1 MKKFQS
7 IALLVFMLF
16 LIKTTSAQNYG
27 MSFANSATYAQIPQD
42 PSHNI
47 TGSITLE
54 AWIYPTSWTSEL
66 WRGSIINKEQNNSTG
81 YMLRCG
87 ANGTLNFN
95 FGTGTA
101 WKEISSPA
109 NTLILNT
116 WQHVAG
122 VFNGTTLTLYVNGVQ
137 VGTPV
142 SYTGTI
148 GTNTVP
154 IEIGRSNI
162 DINRFFYGRI
172 DEVRIWNTAISATDI
187 FAYYNSS
194 ITSSNPNYA
203 SLVGYYEMDNFYS
216 DTDNDG
222 NLDIIATV
230 GVPGEVYSASYGP
243 ACNPLFSSTAPAG
256 TTTINTTHSSIA
268 PVSLGNTNAQI
279 MKVIVDVFNDATLSQ
294 LVFRTNGT
302 TSASDIA
309 NARVWYTGSNG
320 TFSTTSQFGATVA
333 TPPGANNNMTF
344 TDTKSLSCGR
354 HYFWLTYDI
363 QPTATISNV
372 VDATFQTATIDG
384 SSIVSL
390 DPNPTGSRE
399 ILSSCAHTIRMTA
412 STGTL
417 GWNGAQVDVYVNG
430 VLAMSGVGSTFLT
443 GAGPKDTLLYAS
455 TFDTISIVRTLD
467 GATVAN
473 VRVALLDGNG
483 TVKIAAIQPTTTG
496 IGTRGY
502 CGGIVTTNN
511 ATLITDVTAQLNGTF
526 ANCFPTETGFRYKK
540 TSEAIWNFV
549 QDYDNPLTYQVQGL
563 TAQTQYHYQAY
574 AIVGVDTIFGTTINF
589 TTACGA
595 ITTLPWSDFFD
606 TYGTGTTIFPTCW
619 VKNSTATTYPYIT
632 STNASSP
639 GSMYFYAGSTGGRI
653 IGVTPMF
660 DSSIPMNTLKAEFKL
675 RASGT
680 DDTMLVGIMTDP
692 SDYTTFETIA
702 TISLTTTGTF
712 QDREVFFNNYT
723 GTGQYI
729 AFRVN
734 YGPNSATMYV
744 DNLVVMTI
752 PTCPRPNNIVFS
764 NILANSA
771 NVSWTE
777 NGTATTWELEYGP
790 TGFTPGTGTIE
801 SNITSLPY
809 TINGLNPQTNYQVYV
824 KSICSVSDQSIY
836 SNPAS
841 FMSACGAITTLP
853 YNESFDTYGT
863 GSPNFPTCW
872 VRNTAGSTTA
882 PYISS
887 TNVSAPGS
895 LYFSASSTTINRVM
909 AVTPL
914 FDASIPIN
922 TLKTEFKMRVSALD
936 DSLIVGVMTDPTDAT
951 TFTAIQTLGCTST
964 GTNFDKEVFFTN
976 YAGTGQYIAFR
987 VNYTTNSAVAYIDNV
1002 SILTIPACPRPT
1014 YPGVTN
1020 ITSVSADL
1028 TWTENGS
1035 ATQWEVE
1042 YGLVGFT
1049 QGTGTIVSA
1058 TSNPFPLYG
1067 LTQATS
1073 YTYYV
1078 RAICAPGNESL
1089 WSDAKNFATNCDPI
1103 VSLPY
1108 VEDFETT
1115 PVDAIP
1121 VCYNELQSGNANVK
1135 VINSSWGGKVLEMS
1149 YGASA
1154 TGDCYIILPQFS
1166 AMINTLRVGFKYD
1179 GGTDNHKF
1187 GYITDPTNPATFTEI
1202 FNVNIV
1208 GSSGGWYYYDMLTN
1222 NTLNGTERIAIKY
1235 NPSAGY
1241 HNNRYDSLTVM
1252 IMPSCL
1258 PPFGLNAT
1266 AITTTDATLNW
1277 SPAGTGT
1284 PVDYTLQYRALGET
1298 TWNVINNVTPPY
1310 ILTSLNSSTTYQYQ
1324 VQANCGGSDV
1334 SDWSAI
1340 ATFMTACGSITTL
1353 PWSDSFDNYGTG
1365 STIFPTCWTKTQS
1378 AANTFYVSTTNYSA
1392 PGSLYSYL
1400 TATGSYN
1407 IAVTPQFDATI
1418 PINTL
1423 KAEFKYRVSSNDDTL
1438 YVGVMSIPTDPTTF
1452 ELVAKKIPT
1461 TTAAFETMEVYFN
1474 NYVGTGQY
1482 IAFKTAYTSSS
1493 STTYMDNVVVSTIP
1507 ACPTP
1512 SFLTSSNISTYSAD
1526 LAWTE
1531 NGTATSWAIE
1541 YGPTGFTPGT
1551 GTMVTGV
1558 STNPYTLQGL
1568 SPNTTYQVYVMSD
1581 CGGIYSS
1588 LSNVTS
1594 FTTALIPIALPYYN
1608 DFENPGTYSDFGFV
1622 NGTQVNKFVIGS
1634 ATGVNNTV
1642 GGANA
1647 LYISNDNG
1655 TSWAY
1660 TGGTANSSKVYS
1672 FVDIQV
1678 PVGVNELLLDF
1689 DWIAQG
1695 SNATYDFLRVYLM
1708 PVNINVTAGNIPPTV
1723 NSVNYDLAAMIGRY
1737 TGGPGDHW
1745 LSVHNTWQHAQFS
1758 INTIQYPNLAGN
1770 TWRLYFHWRND
1781 QATAVQPPATVDNI
1795 SITIPTCPTPTAL
1808 VTSNILTNSVDLTW
1822 TENGTATSWNIEY
1835 GPTGFTP
1842 GTGTMINGVTT
1853 NPYTISGLSPQ
1864 TTYQIYVTSVCG
1876 ASDLS
1881 AHSIPKTVTTA
1892 CGAITTL
1899 PWVDYFDSYGTGT
1912 GVFPQCWTKNTTNTT
1927 YPYITSTNFSS
1938 PGSMYFYNGTAGN
1951 YAIAATPL
1959 FDATIPVNTL
1969 KAEFKYRTTYTTDT
1983 IYVGVMTDPTIASSF
1998 VQIAAIGATST
2009 GTWQDKEVFFSSYT
2023 GTGQYIAFKNQYNTT
2038 YTYSYIDNLEIM
2050 TIPTCPRPTNLSTS
2064 NITSGSIDL
2073 NWVENGSATQWQ
2085 IEYGPTG
2092 FTHGTGTYISSST
2105 HPSTIPSLIS
2115 STSYDFYVRS
2125 ICGVGDTS
2133 IWSVKTVGIT
2143 ACLPITTL
2151 PWTEGFE
2158 AITAVNQL
2166 PVCWSA
2172 SNLGTYTFSQ
2182 LVDYTSY
2189 NRVAHT
2195 GTKAIYF
2202 KYSCNDRFFTPGF
2215 QLTAGVAYN
2224 FSYWYITDGYSG
2236 WSSLELGAYSG
2247 QTAGTLVQTL
2257 NTITSPNSTTYTQV
2271 NATYTPTASGVYY
2284 FGIFCQSN
2292 STPWYL
2298 TLDDFSLTSSST
2310 PTCIT
2315 PTNLA
2320 VSSITSSGATATW
2333 TAGGTE
2339 TQWEVAYKPTAASTW
2354 NSVFVANPTHNFTT
2368 LTASTPYDVKVRAIC
2383 GVGDTSAYT
2392 TVVNFTTTAVAAC
2405 NTPTGIAVTNNTNG
2419 SATINWV
2426 NGGTETAW
2434 ELDYK
2439 LSSSSTWTT
2448 LQVTTH
2454 PQLLMGLN
2462 TCSDY
2467 NVRVRAVCSAGV
2479 YSNYTSVVNFT
2490 TPPVTPTNVQVPTVS
2505 ITDQSAVV
2513 TWTPGGSET
2522 QWQVEYKLV
2531 SSTNWTTPAPCS
2543 SPTFLMTPLQSNSTY
2558 QVRVKALCGAN
2569 SSAFTNSVQFTTN
2582 GASVFT
2588 ITASSNSFG
2597 TISPSG
2603 TVTVNAGAN
2612 QLFTF
2617 TPNANATIDSLI
2629 IDNGAPIAHTL
2640 STYTFSNVIS
2650 NHTIVAIFKDHT
2662 GVEESV
2668 LNQMV
2673 DLYPNPT
2680 NSYIDLRFNEAQLQV
2695 KVCRLYD
2702 VYGKLL
2708 KVVPVSSDLTRVD
2721 VSDLANGVYF
2731 VRLDSER
2738 GTITKKFVKK

>member
-1 MKKFQS
+1 MKKFLS
-7 IALLVFMLF
+7 IAFLVFMLF

-27 MSFANSATYAQIPQD
+27 LSFANSATYAQIPQD

-54 AWIYPTSWTSEL
+54 AWIYPTSWTSES
-66 WRGSIINKEQNNSTG
+66 WRGSIINKEQNNFTG

-87 ANGTLNFN
+87 ANGTLSFN
-95 FGTGTA
+95 FGSGSA
-101 WKEISSPA
+101 WKEITSPV

-122 VFNGTTLTLYVNGVQ
+122 VFNGTTLILYVNGVQ

-142 SYTGTI
+142 SFTGTI
-148 GTNTVP
+148 GTNSIP

-162 DINRFFYGRI
+162 DVNRFFYGKI
-172 DEVRIWNTAISATDI
+172 DEVRIWNSAISATDI

-203 SLVGYYEMDNFYS
+203 SLVGYYEMDNFYTDS
-216 DTDNDG
+216 DNDG
-222 NLDIIATV
+222 NLDITATV
-230 GVPGEVYSASYGP
+230 GVLGEVYTASYGP
-243 ACNPLFSSTAPAG
+243 ACNPLFSSSAPTG
-256 TTTINTTHSSIA
+256 TTTINTSHSTIA
-268 PVSLGNTNAQI
+268 PVSLGNTNVQV

-320 TFSTTSQFGATVA
+320 SFSTSSQFGATVLA
-333 TPPGANNNMTF
+333 PPGANTNMIF

-354 HYFWLTYDI
+354 HYFWLTFDI

-372 VDATFQTATIDG
+372 VDATFQSATIDG

-390 DPNPTGSRE
+390 DPNPSGSRE

-430 VLAMSGVGSTFLT
+430 VLTMSGIGANFLT

-455 TFDTISIVRTLD
+455 TSDTITIVRVLD

-502 CGGIVTTNN
+502 CGGIVTTGN
-511 ATLITDVTAQLNGTF
+511 ATLITDQTAQLNGTF
-526 ANCFPTETGFRYKK
+526 SNCFPTETGFRYKK
-540 TSEAIWNFV
+540 TTESVWNLV
-549 QDYDNPLTYQVQGL
+549 QDNDNPLTYVVQGL
-563 TAQTQYHYQAY
+563 SAQTQYHYQAY
-574 AIVGVDTIFGTTINF
+574 AIVGSETIYGSTVTF

-595 ITTLPWSDFFD
+595 ITSVPWTDYFD
-606 TYGTGTTIFPTCW
+606 TYGTGSTVFPSCW
-619 VKNSTATTYPYIT
+619 VKNSTASTYPYVY
-632 STNASSP
+632 STYYASSP
-639 GSMYFYAGSTGGRI
+639 GSLYFYAGSVGGRI
-653 IGVTPMF
+653 MAVSPMF
-660 DSSIPMNTLKAEFKL
+660 DSSIPINTLKAEFKI
-675 RASGT
+675 RASAT
-680 DDTMLVGIMTDP
+680 DDTLIVGVMTDP
-692 SDYTTFETIA
+692 ADYTTFVPVS
-702 TISLTTTGTF
+702 TISLTTTSTF

-734 YGPNSATMYV
+734 YGPTTSTMFL
-744 DNLVVMTI
+744 DNVEIMTI
-752 PTCPRPNNIVFS
+752 PTCPRPTNVVFS
-764 NILANSA
+764 GILANSA

-777 NGTATTWELEYGP
+777 SGTATEWEIEYGP
-790 TGFTPGTGTIE
+790 SGFALGTGTVI

-809 TINGLNPQTNYQVYV
+809 TIQGLNPQTNYQVYV
-824 KSICSVSDQSIY
+824 KAICSTSDISLNT
-836 SNPAS
+836 NPVS
-841 FMSACGAITTLP
+841 FMTACAAITTLP
-853 YNESFDTYGT
+853 YVENFDSFGT
-863 GSPNFPTCW
+863 GSTVYHPCW
-872 VRNTAGSTTA
+872 FRNSTTA
-882 PYISS
+882 TYPYISS
-887 TNVSAPGS
+887 SYYTSSPGS
-895 LYFSASSTTINRVM
+895 LYFYAGSSGNRIM
-909 AVTPL
+909 AITPL

-922 TLKTEFKMRVSALD
+922 TLKTEFKMRVSGTD
-936 DSLIVGVMTDPTDAT
+936 DSLIVGVMSDPTDLT
-951 TFTAIQTLGCTST
+951 TFTVVATLGCPT
-964 GTNFDKEVFFTN
+964 TNTFTDKEVFFTN
-976 YAGTGQYIAFR
+976 YTGTGQYIAYR
-987 VNYTTNSAVAYIDNV
+987 VNYGASSAAIYFDNV
-1002 SILTIPACPRPT
+1002 NIMTIPACPRPT
-1014 YPGVTN
+1014 NPSVTN
-1020 ITSVSADL
+1020 IANVSADL

-1042 YGLVGFT
+1042 YGPVGFT

-1067 LTQATS
+1067 LTQATE

-1078 RAICAPGNESL
+1078 RAVCAPGNESI
-1089 WSDAKNFATNCDPI
+1089 WSVAYNFATNCDPI
-1103 VSLPY
+1103 ITLPFID
-1108 VEDFETT
+1108 DFESTT
-1115 PVDAIP
+1115 VGTIP
-1121 VCYNELQSGNANVK
+1121 LCYDSIASNSGEIKVLNNATY
-1135 VINSSWGGKVLEMS
+1135 GKVLEMS
-1149 YGASA
+1149 FTSS
-1154 TGDCYIILPQFS
+1154 TGNCMIVLPQINFP
-1166 AMINTLRVGFKYD
+1166 INTLRLSFKFFS
-1179 GGTDNHKF
+1179 GPVSHSF
-1187 GYITDPTNPATFTEI
+1187 GYVTNPSDPSTFVELLTQEI
-1202 FNVNIV
+1202 PNST
-1208 GSSGGWYYYDMLTN
+1208 GEWYHFDLLTN
-1222 NTLNGTERIAIKY
+1222 NTLTGNERIAIRY
-1235 NPSAGY
+1235 NGLIWYNS
-1241 HNNRYDSLTVM
+1241 RYDSLTVDL
-1252 IMPSCL
+1252 MPSCL
-1258 PPFGLNAT
+1258 PPFALT
-1266 AITTTDATLNW
+1266 SSAITTTDATVSW

-1310 ILTSLNSSTTYQYQ
+1310 ILNSLNSSTTYQYQ
-1324 VQANCGGSDV
+1324 VQANCGNGDL
-1334 SDWSAI
+1334 SDWSSI
-1340 ATFMTACGSITTL
+1340 ASFMTACGSITTL
-1353 PWSDSFDNYGTG
+1353 PWSDAFDTYGTG
-1365 STIFPTCWTKTQS
+1365 STIFPTCWTKTQLGS
-1378 AANTFYVSTTNYSA
+1378 NSLYVTTTNASA
-1392 PGSLYSYL
+1392 PGSLYSYIS
-1400 TATGSYN
+1400 TSGNYN
-1407 IAVTPQFDATI
+1407 IAITPQFDASI

-1423 KAEFKYRVSSNDDTL
+1423 KANYKYYASGSDDTL
-1438 YVGVMSIPTDPTTF
+1438 YIGVMSIATDASTF
-1452 ELVAKKIPT
+1452 ELVAKRIPT
-1461 TTAAFETMEVYFN
+1461 STGSFQDGEVYFN
-1474 NYVGTGQY
+1474 NYTGIGQY
-1482 IAFKTAYTSSS
+1482 IAFKTAYVASS
-1493 STTYMDNVVVSTIP
+1493 STSYLDNVVVSTIP

-1531 NGTATSWAIE
+1531 NGTATAWAVE
-1541 YGPTGFTPGT
+1541 YGLTGFTPGT
-1551 GTMVTGV
+1551 GTIVTGV

-1588 LSNVTS
+1588 TSNVTT
-1594 FTTALIPIALPYYN
+1594 FTTALIPITLPYYN
-1608 DFENPGTYSDFGFV
+1608 DFENPSTYPDFGFV

-1634 ATGVNNTV
+1634 AAGVNNTV
-1642 GGANA
+1642 SGANA

-1660 TGGTANSSKVYS
+1660 TGGTTNASRVYS

-1695 SNATYDFLRVYLM
+1695 SSATNEFLRVYLM
-1708 PVNINVTAGNIPPTV
+1708 PVNIPVTAGNIPPTV

-1822 TENGTATSWNIEY
+1822 TENGSATSWNIEY

-1842 GTGTMINGVTT
+1842 GTGTMLNGVTT

-1876 ASDLS
+1876 SSDLS
-1881 AHSIPKTVTTA
+1881 ARSIPKTVITA

-1899 PWVDYFDSYGTGT
+1899 PWTDFFDTYGTGS
-1912 GVFPQCWTKNTTNTT
+1912 GIFPQCWTKNTTNTT

-1951 YAIAATPL
+1951 YSIAATPL

-1969 KAEFKYRTTYTTDT
+1969 KAEFKYRTTYSTDT
-1983 IYVGVMTDPTIASSF
+1983 IYVGVMTDPTIASTF
-1998 VQIAAIGATST
+1998 VQVASIGASAT

-2023 GTGQYIAFKNQYNTT
+2023 GSGQYIAFKNQYNTT
-2038 YTYSYIDNLEIM
+2038 YTYSYLDNLTIM
-2050 TIPTCPRPTNLSTS
+2050 TIPTCPRPNNLSVS
-2064 NITSGSIDL
+2064 NITSSSVDL
-2073 NWVENGSATQWQ
+2073 NWVENGSATQWE
-2085 IEYGPTG
+2085 IEFGLAG
-2092 FTHGTGTYISSST
+2092 FTQGTGTYINSTT
-2105 HPSTIPSLIS
+2105 HPTTIPLLAP
-2115 STSYDFYVRS
+2115 STMYDFYVRA
-2125 ICGVGDTS
+2125 ICGAGDTS
-2133 IWSVKTVGIT
+2133 IWSVKQVATT
-2143 ACLPITTL
+2143 ACVAITSL
-2151 PWTEGFE
+2151 PWNEGFE
-2158 AITAVNQL
+2158 SITAATQL
-2166 PVCWSA
+2166 PSCWAATSF
-2172 SNLGTYTFSQ
+2172 GTYTNTQIS
-2182 LVDYTSY
+2182 DYGSY
-2189 NRVAHT
+2189 NRNART
-2195 GTKAIYF
+2195 GTRAAYF
-2202 KYSCNDRFFTPGF
+2202 KWSCNDRFFTPGF
-2215 QLTAGVAYN
+2215 QLTAGQTYQ
-2224 FSYWYITDGYSG
+2224 FSYWYITDGASG
-2236 WSSLELGAYSG
+2236 WTSLDLGVYSA
-2247 QTAGTLVQTL
+2247 QTAGNLIQTI
-2257 NTITSPNSTTYTQV
+2257 NSIPSPTNTTYTQV
-2271 NATYTPTASGVYY
+2271 NATFIPTVDGVYY
-2284 FGIFCQSN
+2284 FGVYTQAN
-2292 STPWYL
+2292 ATPWYI

-2310 PTCIT
+2310 PTCTT

-2320 VSSITSSGATATW
+2320 VSAITSSGATASW

-2339 TQWEVAYKPTAASTW
+2339 TQWEVAYKPTASSTW
-2354 NSVFVANPTHNFTT
+2354 NSIFVTNPTHNFTT

-2383 GVGDTSAYT
+2383 SPGDTSAYT
-2392 TVVNFTTTAVAAC
+2392 AVVNFTTTAVAAC
-2405 NTPTGIAVTNNTNG
+2405 NTPTGLAVSNNTNG

-2439 LSSSSTWTT
+2439 LSSSSTWTS
-2448 LQVTTH
+2448 LQVTSH
-2454 PQLLMGLN
+2454 PQILMGLN

-2479 YSNYTSVVNFT
+2479 YSSYTSVVNFT

-2522 QWQVEYKLV
+2522 QWQVEYKLT
-2531 SSTNWTTPAPCS
+2531 SSANWTTPAPCS
-2543 SPTFLMTPLQSNSTY
+2543 SSTFLLTPLQSNSTY

-2680 NSYIDLRFNEAQLQV
+2680 NSYIDLRFDEAQLQV
-2695 KVCRLYD
+2695 KECRLYD
-2702 VYGKLL
+2702 IYGKLL
-2708 KVVPVSSDLTRVD
+2708 KVVLVNSDITRID
-2721 VSDLANGVYF
+2721 VSDIANGVYF
-2731 VRLDSER
+2731 VRIDSER
-2738 GTITKKFVKK
+2738 GTITKKFVKE